1 TKTMK
6 FLLLF
11 PLVHAGVLA
20 LHDGPCICMS
30 SPVVALEAGRSVVS
44 ADVEDAL
51 DRRCGATLQF
61 DNPDFLP
68 VSYAFEAIPC
78 SGRRVASFVV
88 PTGAPSGDAHITW

>member
-1 TKTMK
+1 MK